1 MTQPPSQQPALPERV
16 LAGAG
21 AALLAAHVGGELA
34 DVALGT
40 ALGAPRAYFVS
51 PAAACAVAAYAL
63 ALPRGPWSDLLAQ
76 RTHYLIAFA
85 ALAWWASVLPTFALA
100 FAATPLIGW
109 WVFLADARGLVRYE
123 VHDASFYVTRGTGY
137 ALMRAAPQAAV
148 VHLGLD
154 PRLARLVAARRG
166 HARDARH
173 DRARPAQLRLRRA
186 LGAVRHVRAAQVGGV
201 RLRAAARGGA
211 APSGRLALRVE
222 EGRFFPKGCH
232 KP

>member
-154 PRLARLVAARRG
+154 PRLARLAPLGVATLETLGMIALDLRSYAFGARS
-166 HARDARH
+166 ARFVTY
-173 DRARPAQLRLRRA
+173 A
-186 LGAVRHVRAAQVGGV
+186 LLKSAVFVCVPLLEEALLPQGV
-201 RLRAAARGGA
+201 
-211 APSGRLALRVE
+211 
-222 EGRFFPKGCH
+222 
-232 KP
+232 